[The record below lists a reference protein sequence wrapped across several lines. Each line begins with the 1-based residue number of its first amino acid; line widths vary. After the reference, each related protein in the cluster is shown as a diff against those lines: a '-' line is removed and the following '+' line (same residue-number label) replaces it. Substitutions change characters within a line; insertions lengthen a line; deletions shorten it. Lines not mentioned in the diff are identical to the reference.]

1 MEIGVNKT
9 NIARKPEKQKKFS
22 GLCRRFAAGN
32 KKAAPESFRGGIKGL
47 KDSSAE
53 RGCDYF
59 VTRSSH
65 LTMASMAIIETAQ
78 TITKILHVAEIEI
91 RL

>member
-1 MEIGVNKT
+1 MYIENLKNKKSFPVYD
-9 NIARKPEKQKKFS
+9 ADRPP
-22 GLCRRFAAGN
+22 GN